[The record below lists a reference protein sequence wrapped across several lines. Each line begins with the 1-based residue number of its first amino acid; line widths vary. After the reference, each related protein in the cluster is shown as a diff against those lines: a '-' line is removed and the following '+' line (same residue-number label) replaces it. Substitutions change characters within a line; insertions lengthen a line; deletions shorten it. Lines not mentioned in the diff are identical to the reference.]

1 MVMLKDLISKYF
13 VLYEVPLT
21 DKSTYTTPHFLGVPH
36 VLCVRVHESFF

>member
-21 DKSTYTTPHFLGVPH
+21 DNTGINVYDPSFSRRSP
-36 VLCVRVHESFF
+36 RVVCPRA